1 MTDSFFLF
9 YLYQIEDDKKLAEKI
24 NSFLPLLNEE
34 QKRIY
39 LATETIYLGRGGKA
53 KIDWRIS

>member
-1 MTDSFFLF
+1 M
-9 YLYQIEDDKKLAEKI
+9 EDDKKLAEKI